1 MKDASEEAIID
12 RREELNNVK
21 CKGAG
26 SVVLDPFLIY
36 NVSKSD
42 AHISSGFKFQTS

>member
-1 MKDASEEAIID
+1 MKDASEEAMID

-21 CKGAG
+21 C
-26 SVVLDPFLIY
+26 
-36 NVSKSD
+36 KSD